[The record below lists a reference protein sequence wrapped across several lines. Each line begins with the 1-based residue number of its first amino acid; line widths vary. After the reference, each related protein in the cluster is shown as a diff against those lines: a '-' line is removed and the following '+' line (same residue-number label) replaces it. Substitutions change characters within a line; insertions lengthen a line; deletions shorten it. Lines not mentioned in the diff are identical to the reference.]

1 MNKYFLIAFF
11 IVLRSP
17 FSYAQ
22 GNFPENGPLYID
34 TLVPR
39 IDITINPDTLAWI
52 YANVESDQ
60 EFHARFVFDNGSVR
74 DTLDSIGF
82 RLRGNTSR
90 YSQKKS
96 FKVSFNTFI
105 DGRKYYGVEKLNLN
119 GEHNDP
125 SIMRSKMMWD
135 IMRSWGIPAPRANHV
150 QVYINSNYY
159 GLYLSVEH
167 IDEEFVLNRFENNDG
182 NLYKCTYPVDLTYLG
197 DDPNSYKF
205 LSGDERAYELTIN
218 EEDDDY
224 SDLAHFI
231 NVLNNTPNEDLIC
244 KLDSN
249 FNTYDYLKMMAA
261 DIFCGNWDGYIF
273 NKNNF
278 YLYHNTA
285 TGKMEYIPYDV
296 DNTFGIDWFN
306 IDWAK
311 RNIYTWQMDGAPRPL
326 YSRLINNPELR
337 KQFSYYANKLIVN
350 TLNIEAIKESVTI
363 RKNLI
368 APYVQTD
375 PYYPRDY
382 GFTYTDFLN
391 SFTQAFGA
399 HVKYGLFPF
408 LDARKA
414 SMLVQVEQFAMVP
427 VIKYIRHKREVGQKI
442 LINAKVDVQV
452 MPAQVFV
459 LYSKNDGETIQTEM
473 IPSTDGNYYITL
485 DGISSFDKLSYQIH
499 VRDGIQQEKVM
510 PCQSVVVSPS
520 SGDTPL
526 LFINEF
532 MADNLSTISDE
543 FGIFSDWVE
552 VYNGDEEDVFLGNF
566 FLTDNLDVPNKWQM
580 PEVILPS
587 GEFAL
592 FWADGSPTLGDYHA
606 DFKLG
611 KSGEAIGI
619 FSSDFLTVDTLHF
632 GAQTTDISFGR
643 LPNGSSAW
651 ELFPTPTPGA
661 SNVANTIGINEV
673 IRKQDFFLYPNPVS
687 GNRIHFN
694 KEIDCQIFNSL
705 GEKVFEGRK
714 KKEIAIDKFANG
726 LYFVISENKI
736 VGKFI
741 VNKS

>member
-52 YANVESDQ
+52 YANVESDR

-135 IMRSWGIPAPRANHV
+135 ILRSWGIPAPRANHV
-150 QVYINSNYY
+150 QVYINSNYH

-218 EEDDDY
+218 EDADDY

-231 NVLNNTPNEDLIC
+231 DVLNNTPNEDLIC

-473 IPSTDGNYYITL
+473 IPSTDGNYYIAL
-485 DGISSFDKLSYQIH
+485 DGISSFDKLSYQIR

-543 FGIFSDWVE
+543 FGTFSDWVE

-687 GNRIHFN
+687 GNRIYFN
-694 KEIDCQIFNSL
+694 KEIDCQIFNSV
-705 GEKVFEGRK
+705 GDRVFEGRK
-714 KKEIAIDKFANG
+714 QKEIAIDKLANG